1 MNKVFIYSFC
11 NMMAN
16 ITSMG
21 NSPYRMDINLNGYNM
36 IMDKMRKENNIILLS
51 SLSLDDKKQRIDE
64 NIKNYEID
72 YQKIKDSN
80 EAFFV
85 NSSLGSLYGSVFYI
99 CSFIFLLFSTLF
111 ISQYFII
118 LFLAFY
124 IFQMINFY
132 YITSGKYKFD

>member
-85 NSSLGSLYGSVFYI
+85 NSSLGSLCGSVFYI